1 MIILRR
7 GIFSNDFFLLTK
19 HMRKRTLILICVVV
33 ISPFAIKA
41 AVGYL
46 TKKSLVVKLL
56 EAAKSSKEL
65 ITPEKTVF
73 LNAFKEIPERYFK
86 KPDLINVDLTDYL
99 SDDELNIFTTPDEII
114 RNEQLQW
121 QEILEVAN
129 RDCPEDSANK
139 TISADFVQ
147 RNFLDEQATYY

>member
-1 MIILRR
+1 
-7 GIFSNDFFLLTK
+7 
-19 HMRKRTLILICVVV
+19 MRKRTIILICVVV

-46 TKKSLVVKLL
+46 TKKSLAVKLV

-73 LNAFKEIPERYFK
+73 LNAFKKIPGRYFK
-86 KPDLINVDLTDYL
+86 KPDLINVHLADYF

-114 RNEQLQW
+114 RN
-121 QEILEVAN
+121 
-129 RDCPEDSANK
+129 
-139 TISADFVQ
+139 
-147 RNFLDEQATYY
+147 